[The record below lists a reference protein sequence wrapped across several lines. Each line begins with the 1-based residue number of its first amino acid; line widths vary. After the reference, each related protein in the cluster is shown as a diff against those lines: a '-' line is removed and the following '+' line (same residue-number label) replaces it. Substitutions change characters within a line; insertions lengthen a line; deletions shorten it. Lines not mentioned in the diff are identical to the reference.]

1 MKEVFAVQVLSI
13 VKSHQNEFTK
23 TEKVVADFILENPS
37 IVVSLTT
44 KNLAVQT
51 GTSEAAVIRFCKR
64 IGINSFTDFKIAL
77 AKDLDFNK
85 EEPFYDSPIQ
95 LEDDTQD
102 LVNKIFSRSSQA
114 LQNTSQLLS
123 IEELEKAIDL
133 IHSANRVYLYG
144 AGGSSIVAQDFTLK
158 LLRINITA
166 SHHQDIHVQMM
177 SAANMNKDDVLFVVS
192 TSGETKEV
200 LELLTVAKERGTPAI
215 LLTQKKKSKARNKA
229 NVILD
234 TSLEEQ
240 SIRIGTTA
248 ARLTQLAIVDTLFTG
263 ICIRK
268 GDKIYNYIFD
278 THDATS
284 RRND

>member
-1 MKEVFAVQVLSI
+1 MVQVLSI
-13 VKSHQNEFTK
+13 VKSYQNEFTK

-51 GTSEAAVIRFCKR
+51 GTSEAAIIRFCKR